1 VDLTIP
7 ELDKMARGSNM
18 HIGKPPHFNEN
29 NYDYWKIRM
38 TLHLRAMGEKI
49 WRTVRDGFVVL
60 KQDEPIGSKI
70 LTTAHEIW
78 TKLMEINELTTI
90 LKSAKLY
97 VYKGKFEQFI
107 MKEDE
112 SISDMFN
119 QLNEIVN

>member
-1 VDLTIP
+1 
-7 ELDKMARGSNM
+7 MARGSNT

-119 QLNEIVN
+119 RLNEIVN